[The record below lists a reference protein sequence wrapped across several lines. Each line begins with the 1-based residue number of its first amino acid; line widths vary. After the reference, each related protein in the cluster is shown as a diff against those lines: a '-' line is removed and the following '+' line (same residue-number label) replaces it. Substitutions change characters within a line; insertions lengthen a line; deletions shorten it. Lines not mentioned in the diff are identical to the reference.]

1 MSHIK
6 VSYAGV
12 RSKLLM
18 CVMLSASLSACLA
31 LPKTAQPIDPL
42 ARPTWVDNPGEGV
55 SASAGTHIRGRV
67 AQEALAVSRAREEL
81 AKRMGVTIS
90 SETVT
95 EQRVQN
101 ERMTTKSATQMQE
114 SVSGKEVKASVKAK
128 WLDPNSQ
135 MLWVWLVP
143 SP

>member
-6 VSYAGV
+6 VGHV
-12 RSKLLM
+12 ELLSKSVW
-18 CVMLSASLSACLA
+18 CVMLAATLSACLA
-31 LPKTAQPIDPL
+31 LPKTAEPIDPL
-42 ARPTWVDNPGEGV
+42 ARPAWVDNPGDGV

-67 AQEALAVSRAREEL
+67 AQETLAVSRAREEL

-143 SP
+143 NP